1 MGAAQL
7 LRLRDE
13 ASPLPTDEEFSSLV
27 GIIEDSGQLLS
38 SALGDILNFATVS
51 QRDISLDLRPVN
63 VRVLIEGALESCMKY
78 VEAKDLLATYSLGSP
93 LTVLMD
99 MQRMEQVLVNLL
111 KNACKFNR
119 HGGDVHVAA
128 EVNGKHLEISVMDSG
143 VGMSHAVAEQISET
157 NYFYQGDSSRTKRF
171 GGLGL
176 GLAITCKVV
185 KAMGG
190 SLDIKSTE
198 GEGSHV
204 TVRVP
209 LLRKGPMGSPGG
221 RRSRSRSVSVSDRV
235 SVVDHGN
242 ATETET
248 ETETE
253 TTSGSSVSGTTTSEH
268 TERTNSASG
277 SSARSSLSP
286 GDDNCSNGDCSLADE
301 INEMSLDPLTVHDE
315 LQKPLPCV
323 RNVVC
328 LVDIDHESLAAQ
340 VRSTIEQNDGVV
352 VTWDSSDVMLA
363 EVLITASRQAIRN
376 RPHPFSSL
384 PMIYVARPSAR
395 MTESLLPID
404 CSQVAVTPLKAV
416 DLLQAVADRIVP
428 LSKLASADV
437 CVFSR
442 QSSRDGGSTA
452 STLGRSIGSASQ
464 RSGKR
469 NSIDNSLLIPAG
481 TVMRSSFYASSDG
494 AATGRDDNFGSSAD
508 LLARA
513 SSRAP
518 RISKGSQADLAACG
532 MCTARMTQI
541 LVAEDNDIN
550 IKICTKILEHVCG
563 EHAAIDVVRDGRQA
577 LEALEGNP
585 DYSLVLMDIHM
596 PDMDGIEAAKEI
608 RKIRPGTPIV
618 ALSADSTVQDECL
631 RAGMRAFLRKPL
643 KVSDIKDLLV
653 TLKIDVCPST

>member
-1 MGAAQL
+1 
-7 LRLRDE
+7 
-13 ASPLPTDEEFSSLV
+13 
-27 GIIEDSGQLLS
+27 
-38 SALGDILNFATVS
+38 
-51 QRDISLDLRPVN
+51 
-63 VRVLIEGALESCMKY
+63 
-78 VEAKDLLATYSLGSP
+78 
-93 LTVLMD
+93 
-99 MQRMEQVLVNLL
+99 
-111 KNACKFNR
+111 
-119 HGGDVHVAA
+119 
-128 EVNGKHLEISVMDSG
+128 
-143 VGMSHAVAEQISET
+143 
-157 NYFYQGDSSRTKRF
+157 
-171 GGLGL
+171 
-176 GLAITCKVV
+176 
-185 KAMGG
+185 
-190 SLDIKSTE
+190 
-198 GEGSHV
+198 
-204 TVRVP
+204 
-209 LLRKGPMGSPGG
+209 
-221 RRSRSRSVSVSDRV
+221 
-235 SVVDHGN
+235 
-242 ATETET
+242 
-248 ETETE
+248 
-253 TTSGSSVSGTTTSEH
+253 
-268 TERTNSASG
+268 
-277 SSARSSLSP
+277 
-286 GDDNCSNGDCSLADE
+286 
-301 INEMSLDPLTVHDE
+301 MSLDPLTVHDE

-376 RPHPFSSL
+376 RPHPFSML
-384 PMIYVARPSAR
+384 PIIYVARPSAR

-469 NSIDNSLLIPAG
+469 NSIDNSQLIPAG
-481 TVMRSSFYASSDG
+481 TVMRSSFYASSD
-494 AATGRDDNFGSSAD
+494 AATGRDDKVGSSAD

-513 SSRAP
+513 SWRAP
-518 RISKGSQADLAACG
+518 RISKDSQADLAACG

-563 EHAAIDVVRDGRQA
+563 EHATIDVVRDGRQA

>member
-1 MGAAQL
+1 MLARSHEIITPLNCILGAAQL

-13 ASPLPTDEEFSSLV
+13 ASPLPTDVEFSSLV

-78 VEAKDLLATYSLGSP
+78 VKAKDLLATYSLGSP

-128 EVNGKHLEISVMDSG
+128 EVNDKHLEISVKDSG
-143 VGMSHAVAEQISET
+143 VGMSHTVAEQISET
-157 NYFYQGDSSRTKRF
+157 NFFYQGDSSRTKRF

-190 SLDIKSTE
+190 SLNIKSTE

-209 LLRKGPMGSPGG
+209 LLRKGPTGS
-221 RRSRSRSVSVSDRV
+221 RV

-242 ATETET
+242 AA

-253 TTSGSSVSGTTTSEH
+253 TTSGSLGSGTTTSEH
-268 TERTNSASG
+268 IERTNSTSG

-286 GDDNCSNGDCSLADE
+286 GDDNWSNDDGSLVDE

-328 LVDIDHESLAAQ
+328 LVDIDHETLAAQ

-352 VTWDSSDVMLA
+352 VTWDSADVTLA

-376 RPHPFSSL
+376 RPHPFSML

-416 DLLQAVADRIVP
+416 DLLQAVADRVVP
-428 LSKLASADV
+428 LPKLASADV

-442 QSSRDGGSTA
+442 QGSRDGGSTA
-452 STLGRSIGSASQ
+452 SVCRRSIGSSSQ

-469 NSIDNSLLIPAG
+469 YSIDNSQLLPAG

-494 AATGRDDNFGSSAD
+494 ATGRDGKFGSSSD
-508 LLARA
+508 MLARA
-513 SSRAP
+513 FRRAP
-518 RISKGSQADLAACG
+518 SATRISKDSQADGAAG
-532 MCTARMTQI
+532 GTCTAHTTQI

-563 EHAAIDVVRDGRQA
+563 EHARIDVVRDGRQA
-577 LEALEGNP
+577 LDALEGNP
-585 DYSLVLMDIHM
+585 NYSLVLMDIHM

-653 TLKIDVCPST
+653 TLKIDVSSST